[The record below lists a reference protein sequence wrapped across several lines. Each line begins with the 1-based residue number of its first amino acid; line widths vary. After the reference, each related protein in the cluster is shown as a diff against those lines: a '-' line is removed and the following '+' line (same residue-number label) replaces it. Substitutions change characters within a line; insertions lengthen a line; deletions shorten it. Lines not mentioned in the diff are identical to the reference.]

1 MSYREIE
8 REPKIVEKKSGGW
21 LGRIIALILG
31 IVLGIVLTVGG
42 VFGAGYL
49 ILNKWTV
56 NETVG
61 KVNGVAGTDID
72 VNEFLNKEYGDKTV
86 LALIGDVSAVAQELA
101 SGEGTF
107 ATLNEISPKVETSL
121 EALAETFVKYGS
133 NLSKEDIKF
142 DLLNTPLKDFGAY
155 LSDELINS
163 IELGQMLL
171 STGSFSYET
180 LTEDPLMMVFFY
192 GVEGEDYV
200 LDNESKTIVSLGDS
214 KPLSIGDLRTN
225 GITDSISDVP
235 LASLGFD
242 DGGDAMMRALLYGP
256 ANRYD
261 VVDGEVQ
268 MKQVVYTMDS
278 EGSALKF
285 YDVDGNEVA
294 ATATLLDAG
303 YTLTFEDGKTQFVT
317 EVDGKYYV
325 YKDESMTSPVR
336 YRPTTIGDLQ
346 NNAASLLDGIELA
359 SALGVDE
366 SSNPILISL
375 AYGVEGEDF
384 YYDNGKITMHAGKSP
399 KTIGDLKGDALDNVI
414 SDLSI
419 DTLVEVKTDD
429 AMLCA
434 LAYGSTNRYTVVDGR
449 VVMNQIAYTLDGTK
463 LYDDKNAEVQLVS
476 PPENLGGGLLKISF
490 LNKDGET
497 ETQYVKTTDGV
508 NFLAYTSYTDA
519 ETNVPALYKK
529 NTVGDLQDNPD
540 ELLNTIELASV
551 LNINKD
557 SNPILITLAYGVE
570 GEDFYYDEGE
580 IVMYEG
586 KYPKTIGDLKNGS
599 MDDTVNNIPLDT
611 LIQFDVEQDKMLA
624 ALAYGPSERYT
635 VVSGKAEMNQISY
648 TLKDGKLYDID
659 GNEIADMPTSSPLS
673 ITVDGKT
680 QYLELRADG
689 KYYAY
694 EDETLAKKA
703 TYPKNTIG
711 DLQTDPNAILNNIPI
726 ADVMNVTPASD
737 RILLSLAYGNE
748 YKIVGE
754 GENAE
759 IQMLGDAK
767 PRTIYDL
774 QNNSDEI
781 FKGLY
786 IADALNVTKDSH
798 PVLIALAYGEEGVD
812 FDYDGDEI
820 KMRDGRYPRSLKDL
834 SGSKSEALING
845 LTLEA
850 ALGVNKDSDSLMK
863 GLAFGQ
869 EGVHYTVNEST
880 GKIEMN
886 QVSYTLKDGKLYD
899 IDGNEIA
906 DMPTSSPLSITVD
919 DETQYLKE
927 DEDNAGVYLAYDSEN
942 NAINYKKA
950 TLGDLSTDSS
960 SLLNNITV
968 ADVLGIDS
976 YETEEDALKKS
987 IAYDADGKPY
997 TIGQLSNDP
1006 NVVIFNI
1013 HLDSVIEADPSDPLI
1028 MYLLYGKDGI
1038 HYTIKAESELEEG
1051 ELERSREIEVV
1062 EDGVTK
1068 IKYVVMLQQIVA
1080 VHDGGGHHIHNE
1092 YGEALHDTN
1101 GVLFHLTP
1109 VESEGQY
1116 TYYTHDNTPVL
1127 YHNQYTYTRNGVNY
1141 LLKPHII
1148 NGKLQEIRIISGENE
1163 HGEHLYDYVPAY
1175 RVCTEDGNEV
1185 YFEHNSLDSMAG
1197 EDASLISNLTTRLT
1211 LDELLVGVDM
1221 ETNFIL
1227 KHISHT
1233 VISELPH
1240 SIETLTIAQV
1250 FEKDVYKTD
1259 DAGNFLDKDGNV
1271 TTDPNNRV
1279 LTGTW
1284 KYLLEDTTTNTAE
1297 GDTITAADE
1306 YTLLQMGEMME
1317 NMTGNVTKATLFELS
1332 GDGLI
1337 TNLTD
1342 EETGESTLNTT
1353 ISHLEDFKCTSDGK
1367 TIKEKQYE
1375 YLGDLTVEELLILST
1390 ELMKIENWIS

>member
-8 REPKIVEKKSGGW
+8 HEPKIVEKKSGGW

-214 KPLSIGDLRTN
+214 RPLSIGDLRTN

-261 VVDGEVQ
+261 VVEDEVQ
-268 MKQVVYTMDS
+268 MKQMIYTMDS

-285 YDVDGNEVA
+285 YDIDGNEVA
-294 ATATLLDAG
+294 ATATLMDAG

-359 SALGVDE
+359 GALGVDE

-463 LYDDKNAEVQLVS
+463 LYDDKNAEVQLVN
-476 PPENLGGGLLKISF
+476 PPEDLDGGLLKISF

-659 GNEIADMPTSSPLS
+659 GNETAALPTSAPLS

-680 QYLELRADG
+680 QYLELKADG

-774 QNNSDEI
+774 QNNSDAI

-834 SGSKSEALING
+834 SGSKSETLING

-850 ALGVNKDSDSLMK
+850 ALGVKHDSDPLMK

-880 GKIEMN
+880 NKIEMN

-906 DMPTSSPLSITVD
+906 DMPTSSPLSITVG

-927 DEDNAGVYLAYDSEN
+927 DEDNAGVYLAYNSEN
-942 NAINYKKA
+942 FDSKESVITYKKA

-1028 MYLLYGKDGI
+1028 MYLLYGKENI
-1038 HYTIKAESELEEG
+1038 HYTIEDTEVEG
-1051 ELERSREIEVV
+1051 RSR
-1062 EDGVTK
+1062 K
-1068 IKYVVMLQQIVA
+1068 ITVGDETKYVVMLQQIVA
-1080 VHDGGGHHIHNE
+1080 VHANDAEDNNLHHIHNE
-1092 YGEALHDTN
+1092 YGEALYDTN
-1101 GVLFHLTP
+1101 GDLFHVT
-1109 VESEGQY
+1109 EFAGSDYDY
-1116 TYYTHDNTPVL
+1116 TYVRDGV
-1127 YHNQYTYTRNGVNY
+1127 TYF
-1141 LLKPHII
+1141 LKKCAPTDSI
-1148 NGKLQEIRIISGENE
+1148 QEIRIVGPHADENI
-1163 HGEHLYDYVPAY
+1163 HLYAPAY
-1175 RVCTEDGNEV
+1175 FVFAKDENGV
-1185 YFEHNSLDSMAG
+1185 ISPIYYEHNSLDSMAG

-1211 LDELLVGVDM
+1211 LEELLVGVEM
-1221 ETNFIL
+1221 EDNFIL
-1227 KHISHT
+1227 KHLSHT

-1259 DAGNFLDKDGNV
+1259 TNGNFVLDSEG
-1271 TTDPNNRV
+1271 NRV

-1317 NMTGNVTKATLFELS
+1317 NMTGNVTKASLFQLS
-1332 GDGLI
+1332 EDGLI
-1337 TNLTD
+1337 TNLD
-1342 EETGESTLNTT
+1342 GETLGADINAYFLDYTSIEVKNADGTSSMKTLR
-1353 ISHLEDFKCTSDGK
+1353 E
-1367 TIKEKQYE
+1367 
-1375 YLGDLTVEELLILST
+1375 LGYTKLGYFTVEHLLAFVTVLITSP
-1390 ELMKIENWIS
+1390 